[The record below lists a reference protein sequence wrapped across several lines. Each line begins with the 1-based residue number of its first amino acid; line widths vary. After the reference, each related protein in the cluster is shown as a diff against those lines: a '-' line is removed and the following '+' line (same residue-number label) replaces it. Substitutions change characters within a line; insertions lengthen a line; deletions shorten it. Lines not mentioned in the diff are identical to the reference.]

1 MTAQA
6 PEKNSY
12 STEDLVALVSE
23 KLQCTKKDGSTIVGA
38 VVDAVTELLAA
49 RPSLRVH
56 NLGTLNVSER
66 AARVGRNPKTGEAID
81 VAATTVI
88 NLRASQKLK
97 DAVKAGHAAK

>member
-12 STEDLVALVSE
+12 STEDLVALVAE
-23 KLQCTKKDGSTIVGA
+23 KLQCTKKDGATIVEAFVNSVG
-38 VVDAVTELLAA
+38 ELLSA

-66 AARVGRNPKTGEAID
+66 AARIGRNPKTGEAIQ
-81 VAATTVI
+81 VEATTVI
-88 NLRASQKLK
+88 NLRAAQKLK
-97 DAVKAGHAAK
+97 DQVKAAHAAK